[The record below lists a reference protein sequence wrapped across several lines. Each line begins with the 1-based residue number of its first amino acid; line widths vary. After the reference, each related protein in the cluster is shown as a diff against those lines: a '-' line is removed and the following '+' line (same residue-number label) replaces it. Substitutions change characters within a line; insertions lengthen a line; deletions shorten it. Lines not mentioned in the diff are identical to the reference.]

1 LRLKDP
7 YRERMVRARSDDACP
22 GALQV
27 HQAADGALARIR
39 LPGGVLTAA
48 QLAALADTSDRLG
61 SGTLELTARGNLQ
74 IRAITDVAAVAD
86 AIAAAGLLPSA
97 THERVRN
104 IVASPLSGRAGGR
117 IDVRGWVAD
126 LDAAIQAEPALTKL
140 GGRFWF
146 SLDDGRD
153 DVSGLRADAG
163 VHAVDDHT
171 VLLLAGRDTGVR
183 LTAREVVE
191 TLVGVAVRFVETR
204 GNAWRV
210 NELADAAG
218 LWPGAELGGSFAP
231 VTRPPVGWIE
241 QDDGR
246 IALGAA
252 VPLGVLSARVAECL
266 AAIEAPLVITPWRS
280 VLVCDLND
288 GVADTA
294 LRVLAPLGL
303 VFDDNSPW
311 LAVSAC
317 VGSPGCARSIADV
330 RADAAQSLHTGTG
343 MHRHFVGCER
353 ACGSPP
359 AGEVLVATRDGYR
372 PLKS

>member
-1 LRLKDP
+1 
-7 YRERMVRARSDDACP
+7 MARTRDADACP

-27 HQAADGALARIR
+27 HHAADGALARIR
-39 LPGGVLTAA
+39 LPGGALTAA
-48 QLAALADTSDRLG
+48 QLAALADTSNRLG
-61 SGTLELTARGNLQ
+61 SGTLELTGRGNLQ
-74 IRAITDVAAVAD
+74 IRGITEVAAVAD

-104 IVASPLSGRAGGR
+104 IVASPLSGRAGGSA
-117 IDVRGWVAD
+117 DVRTWVRD
-126 LDAAIQAEPALTKL
+126 LDAAIRAEPALAEL

-146 SLDDGRD
+146 SLDDGRS
-153 DVSGLRADAG
+153 DVSGLGADVG
-163 VHAVDDHT
+163 VHMLDDHA

-191 TLVGVAVRFVETR
+191 TLIAVAARFVETR

-210 NELADAAG
+210 SELTDAAG
-218 LWPGAELGGSFAP
+218 LWPGAELSDGFPP

-252 VPLGVLSARVAECL
+252 VPLGVLSARVAEYL
-266 AAIEAPLVITPWRS
+266 AAIEAPLVVTPLRS
-280 VLVCDLND
+280 VLVCDLD
-288 GVADTA
+288 EAVADTA
-294 LRVLAPLGL
+294 LRLLAPLGL

-343 MHRHFVGCER
+343 VHRHFVGCER
-353 ACGSPP
+353 ACGSPLT
-359 AGEVLVATRDGYR
+359 GEVLVATRDGYQ